1 MDLPQLRIDINHLY
15 ARETATLGL
24 AGARQALRDAQEWDL
39 SGVLSSGGALVFPHA
54 GVVECAKQI
63 AAVVNACINS
73 GADTVLMLSV
83 LHAFT
88 DDMEQARRRVA
99 AGGDPATDPLWG
111 IQGPGLTRGT
121 QWAYDHV
128 LFEWR
133 YLWEV
138 ATVYY
143 GKKMPRV
150 VERYPWLAG
159 GNPTALPGY
168 AEVADLAKNAV
179 VVSTADMF
187 HHGIG
192 YGTPPEQSFAP
203 HQGGLELAHR
213 TIMAGADMLARG
225 DYAGYNQHCVDA
237 KSDHRD
243 AGQVMRAVLGPI
255 RPQMVDLIPSDAA
268 ALYHAPDPTWVA
280 GALVAWHKDAEVG
293 A

>member
-39 SGVLSSGGALVFPHA
+39 SGVLRGGGALVFPHA

-99 AGGDPATDPLWG
+99 AGGDPSTDPLWG

-168 AEVADLAKNAV
+168 AEVAEIAKNAV

-255 RPQMVDLIPSDAA
+255 RPEMVDLIPSDAA

-280 GALVAWHKDAEVG
+280 GALVAWHKDTEASR
-293 A
+293 

>member
-138 ATVYY
+138 ASVYY

-255 RPQMVDLIPSDAA
+255 CPEMVDLIPSDAA

-280 GALVAWHKDAEVG
+280 GALVAWHKETEVS